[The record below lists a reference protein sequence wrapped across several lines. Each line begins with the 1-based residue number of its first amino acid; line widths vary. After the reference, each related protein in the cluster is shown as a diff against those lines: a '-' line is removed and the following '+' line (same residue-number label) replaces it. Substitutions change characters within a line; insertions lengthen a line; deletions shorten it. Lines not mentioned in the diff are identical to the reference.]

1 MRKRLVDTRL
11 KKSYH
16 AETMQGN
23 FCGRF
28 LFNRTLEINSR
39 PASLVKMP
47 APKRFTCN
55 INIIIINNCY
65 NDIIIPKADSAASF
79 LYVLRILK
87 IACRAFVVE
96 SVFRKVPQTYALCN
110 YAEKYSRSMLC
121 F

>member
-1 MRKRLVDTRL
+1 MRKRLADTRL
-11 KKSYH
+11 KKSFH
-16 AETMQGN
+16 VETMQGN

-39 PASLVKMP
+39 PPSLVKMP

-55 INIIIINNCY
+55 INIMIINNCY
-65 NDIIIPKADSAASF
+65 NDIIIPKTDSIASF

-96 SVFRKVPQTYALCN
+96 SVFRKVTQTYALCN
-110 YAEKYSRSMLC
+110 SAEKYNRSMLC